1 MNIRNAK
8 LSDAAAILAVYDYY
22 VQHTAISFEY
32 ETPTLAE
39 FVERMQTVM
48 ARYPYL
54 VAEDDGRLLGY
65 ACAHPFVGRA
75 AYDWG
80 AETTIYLA
88 PDVRRGGIGKA
99 LYAALE
105 QALRGM
111 GVLNMYACVGTCDA
125 EDEYLTNNSADFHR
139 HIGFEQVGEFK
150 HCGRKFGRWYD
161 MVWLEKAIAEP
172 QANQPPVSPYV
183 YK

>member
-1 MNIRNAK
+1 MIIRNAK
-8 LSDAAAILAVYDYY
+8 LSDAAGLLAIYDYY
-22 VQHTAISFEY
+22 VRETAISFEY
-32 ETPTLAE
+32 ETPTPAE
-39 FVERMQTVM
+39 FEDRMRTVM

-54 VAEDDGRLLGY
+54 VAEDGGQLLGY
-65 ACAHPFVGRA
+65 AYAHPFVGRA

-88 PDVRRGGIGKA
+88 PDARRGGIGKA

-105 QALRGM
+105 QALRSM

-139 HIGFEQVGEFK
+139 HIGFKQVGEFK
-150 HCGRKFGRWYD
+150 RCGRKFGRWYD
-161 MVWLEKAIAEP
+161 MVWLEKNIAAP
-172 QANQPPVSPYV
+172 QANQPPVLS
-183 YK
+183 YKY